1 MSKNERTFYIN
12 IDKPMPLSVYK
23 RDKISILRQLGFHV
37 DKSVFDKATN
47 EIQVDNIAK
56 SLILNS

>member
-23 RDKISILRQLGFHV
+23 RDKLSILRQLGFHV
-37 DKSVFDKATN
+37 GKSV
-47 EIQVDNIAK
+47 
-56 SLILNS
+56 